1 MGEVKDTIL
10 SQSWGQTGQGAGKG
24 GMLGAFPPGHLGGH
38 GAVQEDKGPRK
49 DPHPGRTVRRSRYQ
63 LAQAGSHSSPQ
74 IPGGK
79 REGHTHTYTRA
90 HTHTHTADS
99 CYRTADPYRPIMALK
114 HTLGSEETHTWP
126 DFTLSKHQA
135 SVSPW
140 AFP

>member
-74 IPGGK
+74 IPGG
-79 REGHTHTYTRA
+79 GWFPDACTPSH
-90 HTHTHTADS
+90 
-99 CYRTADPYRPIMALK
+99 
-114 HTLGSEETHTWP
+114 LGQS
-126 DFTLSKHQA
+126 LSLRRCC
-135 SVSPW
+135 
-140 AFP
+140 